1 MYYVRTTLRSRIPIE
16 KRENWKLNDE
26 QTFSVEIFLIKI
38 SSIIPSSLIEKYRAV
53 NSIQTMVQSTNS
65 LMSANFLEIFIFNFF
80 KTL

>member
-26 QTFSVEIFLIKI
+26 RTFSVEIFLIKI